1 MIGAKPLRTRFNKI
15 DGFIRVYN
23 ETTYLILFG
32 PKKYDAIYNRI
43 KYLMSQKK
51 GGGGIIYVSSHYYV
65 KIKVDSY
72 DCSPLKKIVCNK
84 VRNKDQNQYYY
95 NKFLEKRCYQL
106 AKK

>member
-1 MIGAKPLRTRFNKI
+1 M
-15 DGFIRVYN
+15 
-23 ETTYLILFG
+23 
-32 PKKYDAIYNRI
+32 
-43 KYLMSQKK
+43 
-51 GGGGIIYVSSHYYV
+51 